1 MAYGTD
7 DALHGGDQEPGSG
20 RGFGD
25 HAGSAAAGWFALHGS
40 PGVPPWMTTE
50 LAGLR
55 AAFPAFSFAVRP
67 GWRGLTFEAWR
78 DCGAGGLYAVVTR
91 DAGELRRELE
101 GIQLIG
107 GDRGLPKQ

>member
-7 DALHGGDQEPGSG
+7 DALDCYDHEHGSG
-20 RGFGD
+20 RGFQD
-25 HAGSAAAGWFALHGS
+25 HEGSATAGWFALHGS

-50 LAGLR
+50 LVELR

-67 GWRGLTFEAWR
+67 GWRGLMFEAWR
-78 DCGAGGLYAVVTR
+78 DCGAGGLYAVITG
-91 DAGELRRELE
+91 DAGELWRELE
-101 GIQLIG
+101 GIQVIG